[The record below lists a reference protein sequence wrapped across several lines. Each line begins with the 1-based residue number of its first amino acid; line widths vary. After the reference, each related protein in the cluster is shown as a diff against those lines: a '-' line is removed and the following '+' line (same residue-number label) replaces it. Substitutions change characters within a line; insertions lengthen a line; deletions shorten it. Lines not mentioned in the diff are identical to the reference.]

1 MNTTNK
7 QNGFFFQI
15 KIPVKDEDGRV
26 VFIDLTESGQVF
38 SETEKSKSTYSSQQ
52 PSLQTK
58 SAPTSAAS
66 QDQKNTADKQNK
78 KEPVDMFEESV
89 DIEKIVSEAGPHNK
103 KNIASSDH
111 DQVHLKE
118 EKSTFSFSRVQSD
131 HWFDPEDEMELAK
144 VKVPQVK
151 KLDDSILKKEA
162 LALAKKSLKGSSDKM
177 INRLALII
185 FTFWKDLKDY
195 LRTKEALM
203 RKKELGG
210 LEFSEEK
217 ANQILDKAA
226 IKKQELLSG
235 KTSQLSNRSEKE
247 DIFKSSSEASH
258 SSTQSSLDINED
270 LQDIPKSSS
279 DHLFTEVKPRVNT
292 RIASDIK
299 ASDTAHK
306 FHQDRLI
313 GPIKELEL
321 IDLDTFRKLG
331 KTPED
336 AAKRIKQKIEI
347 LSDESIEQMAKGIA
361 AFKRSPL
368 YKMYLKIGHIGIEK
382 HKPIADVI
390 KEKLAGDMTLEEFN
404 AISDLSKNISF

>member
-7 QNGFFFQI
+7 QNGFFSQI
-15 KIPVKDEDGRV
+15 KIPVKDENGRV
-26 VFIDLTESGQVF
+26 VFVDLTESGQVS
-38 SETEKSKSTYSSQQ
+38 SETEKSKSIYSGQQ
-52 PSLQTK
+52 SSLRAK
-58 SAPTSAAS
+58 SASASVAS
-66 QDQKNTADKQNK
+66 QGRENAEDKQDK

-89 DIEKIVSEAGPHNK
+89 DIEKIAAEDRPDNK
-103 KNIASSDH
+103 KSIANPDPNP
-111 DQVHLKE
+111 VHLKE
-118 EKSTFSFSRVQSD
+118 EKSVLSMNRVQSD

-151 KLDDSILKKEA
+151 KLDDDMLKKEA
-162 LALAKKSLKGSSDKM
+162 LALAQKSLKGSSDKM

-210 LEFSEEK
+210 LELSEEK
-217 ANQILDKAA
+217 ANQILDEAA
-226 IKKQELLSG
+226 AKKQEFLSG
-235 KTSQLSNRSEKE
+235 KTPQLSDRTDKE
-247 DIFKSSSEASH
+247 DTIKPPPEAGYNNVQNSS
-258 SSTQSSLDINED
+258 DIKKD
-270 LQDIPKSSS
+270 LQDKLKDSSER
-279 DHLFTEVKPRVNT
+279 LFTEVKPRVNT
-292 RIASDIK
+292 QIASDIK
-299 ASDTAHK
+299 VSDTAHK
-306 FHQDRLI
+306 FHQDRLV
-313 GPIKELEL
+313 GPIEELEL

-347 LSDESIEQMAKGIA
+347 LGDESIEQMAKGIA

-404 AISDLSKNISF
+404 AISDLSKSISF